1 MNILPKGNVLSFPYV
16 KQIISLFPFVW
27 YINKI
32 VEIETFYW
40 FNDTLNTVELDL
52 KQQKKK
58 QFLYECVV
66 LYTGYILTIT

>member
-40 FNDTLNTVELDL
+40 FNDTLNTLELDL
-52 KQQKKK
+52 KQQKKT

-66 LYTGYILTIT
+66 LYTGYILT

>member
-40 FNDTLNTVELDL
+40 FNDTLNTLELDL
-52 KQQKKK
+52 KQQKKNPI
-58 QFLYECVV
+58 F
-66 LYTGYILTIT
+66 I